1 MKKTL
6 FTLLALGLT
15 VFNANAQEN
24 KLLQGVK
31 LSGYGMLQYQAS
43 DQDGARSNT
52 FGLRLARVALD
63 GRAYDDFYYKVQM
76 QINGNVDNTAVQ
88 NSSSI
93 RLVDLFA
100 EWQKYEFLRVKAGQ
114 FKRPFSFENP
124 MHPITQ
130 GFMSYSQNVS
140 KLVGFS
146 DRTGEQ
152 ASNGRDIGV
161 QLQGDLLKNAAGRN
175 LLHYQVGVFNGQGI
189 NVKDADNRKDLIGG
203 VWVMPVEG
211 LRIGAFGWT
220 GSRGNMTYEEYAFD
234 PKLNKNV
241 KVEAT
246 ENVTK
251 NRYAFSAEYAKD
263 DWTLRSEYIHSQGK
277 GKSVIGED
285 MRACDKAD
293 GLYALCIAP
302 VIKNKFHAKARYDVY
317 RAEANWHVRKIM
329 YEVGVDYMLSK
340 HLQLNLEYARVNDH
354 QRTFDAKA
362 MNMVKNTYNI
372 FDLELDFRF

>member
-52 FGLRLARVALD
+52 FGLRLARVAMD